1 VRVVTDPAARRTW
14 LSEGSV
20 GWSGFYGTH
29 LWVDPKEHLVAII
42 LAQTSVRSLLDDFE
56 TEVMQAVID

>member
-1 VRVVTDPAARRTW
+1 VTNPAARRTW
-14 LSEGSV
+14 LSERRY

-29 LWVDPKEHLVAII
+29 FWVDPQEHLVAII

-56 TEVMQAVID
+56 TEVMQAVVD